1 MKKFFFLAISLF
13 SILGITVNASAQS
26 ATDSVKKATIVVHN
40 LTCNGD
46 MPTIKKQL
54 LNQDGIDDVV
64 FTNRANGQST
74 FTISYHSSVTDRK
87 KIESV
92 IEKTPGCDDKSTTP
106 YKVKKEKG
114 GKQ

>member
-1 MKKFFFLAISLF
+1 MKKIIFLAISIF
-13 SILGITVNASAQS
+13 AILGLTSGASAQS
-26 ATDSVKKATIVVHN
+26 ATDSLKKATIVVHN

-54 LNQDGIDDVV
+54 LNQDGIDEVV

-74 FTISYHSSVTDRK
+74 FTISFHSSVIDRK
-87 KIESV
+87 KIEHV
-92 IEKTPGCDDKSTTP
+92 IEKTPGCDDKTTTP

-114 GKQ
+114 DRP